1 MEHKPTNQRNEKEDF
16 KERGYITFLYLVRAC
31 FGLCALRPLHGFA
44 KLLNVPTNRH
54 QRQSYDCNH
63 GHNVHQPQ
71 HTFKVSEEMNEE
83 RNQFDEAI
91 FTACTSL
98 GQLMTT
104 KEVNANTRTLLKISK
119 FRNFLMNL
127 GNEHTA
133 NN

>member
-1 MEHKPTNQRNEKEDF
+1 
-16 KERGYITFLYLVRAC
+16 
-31 FGLCALRPLHGFA
+31 
-44 KLLNVPTNRH
+44 
-54 QRQSYDCNH
+54 
-63 GHNVHQPQ
+63 
-71 HTFKVSEEMNEE
+71 MNEE

-127 GNEHTA
+127 GNEHTS

>member
-1 MEHKPTNQRNEKEDF
+1 MVLLPPVNCT
-16 KERGYITFLYLVRAC
+16 
-31 FGLCALRPLHGFA
+31 LCAFRATLPLRNPA
-44 KLLNVPTNRH
+44 KLLNVQTDRH
-54 QRQSYDCNH
+54 QRQSHDCYNR
-63 GHNVHQPQ
+63 HNVHKSQ
-71 HTFKVSEEMNEE
+71 HTFKVSKEMNEE

>member
-1 MEHKPTNQRNEKEDF
+1 
-16 KERGYITFLYLVRAC
+16 
-31 FGLCALRPLHGFA
+31 
-44 KLLNVPTNRH
+44 
-54 QRQSYDCNH
+54 
-63 GHNVHQPQ
+63 
-71 HTFKVSEEMNEE
+71 MNEE
-83 RNQFDEAI
+83 QNVFDEAI